1 MDTPLLQA
9 GERLDALIP
18 QNLEIIQ
25 SDLTFSFS
33 VDAILL
39 AHFAQVSSSRVKQVI
54 DFCSGNG
61 VIPLLLSAKTSDKT
75 QIHGIEIQPQVADM
89 AKRSMVHND
98 LADKITV
105 HQLDLKLVRDH
116 FKKDSVDVVTCNPPY
131 FKKYDESK
139 VNLLDAK
146 TLARHEVAMTAEDI
160 FQQAQFVL
168 RNRGKLYIVH
178 RPERLSELIVLGNQ
192 YHLTLKRLQFI
203 YPKPGKEAKT
213 ILLEFMKDGH
223 DKGLRVLPPFYTQT
237 LSDEYTPEMRQ
248 LIYGE

>member
-89 AKRSMVHND
+89 AKR
-98 LADKITV
+98 
-105 HQLDLKLVRDH
+105 
-116 FKKDSVDVVTCNPPY
+116 
-131 FKKYDESK
+131 
-139 VNLLDAK
+139 
-146 TLARHEVAMTAEDI
+146 
-160 FQQAQFVL
+160 
-168 RNRGKLYIVH
+168 
-178 RPERLSELIVLGNQ
+178 
-192 YHLTLKRLQFI
+192 
-203 YPKPGKEAKT
+203 
-213 ILLEFMKDGH
+213 
-223 DKGLRVLPPFYTQT
+223 
-237 LSDEYTPEMRQ
+237 
-248 LIYGE
+248 

>member
-1 MDTPLLQA
+1 MDSDILQT
-9 GERLDALIP
+9 GERFDALIP

-39 AHFAQVSSSRVKQVI
+39 ANFAQVTSSRIKNVM
-54 DFCSGNG
+54 DFCTGNG
-61 VIPLLLSAKTSDKT
+61 VIPLLLSAKTGERT
-75 QIHGIEIQPQVADM
+75 QIQGIELQPQVADM
-89 AKRSMVHND
+89 AHRSMVHNG
-98 LADKITV
+98 LADKISI
-105 HQLDLKLVRDH
+105 HQMDLKAVKST
-116 FKKDSVDVVTCNPPY
+116 FKKDSMDVVTCNPPY
-131 FKKYDESK
+131 FKKYEESQ

-146 TLARHEVAMTAEDI
+146 TLARHEIAMSAEDI
-160 FQQAQFVL
+160 FAQAQFVL

-192 YHLTLKRLQFI
+192 YHLTLKRLQFV

-237 LSDEYTPEMRQ
+237 ANNTYTPEMRQ

>member
-1 MDTPLLQA
+1 MADLSLKP
-9 GERLDALIP
+9 GERFDALIP

-39 AHFAQVSSSRVKQVI
+39 ANFAQVSSTRIKNI
-54 DFCSGNG
+54 TDFCSGNG
-61 VIPLLLSAKTSDKT
+61 VIPLLLSAKTGDKT
-75 QIHGIEIQPQVADM
+75 VIHGVEIQSQVAEM
-89 AKRSMVHND
+89 AERSVAHND
-98 LADKITV
+98 LSEKIQI
-105 HQLDLKLVRDH
+105 HQMDLKSVKEVFR
-116 FKKDSVDVVTCNPPY
+116 KDSMDVVTCNPPY
-131 FKKYDESK
+131 FKQYEDSK

-160 FQQAQFVL
+160 FTQAQFVL

-178 RPERLSELIVLGNQ
+178 RPERLSELIVLGNKH
-192 YHLTLKRLQFI
+192 HLTLKKLQFI

-223 DKGLRVLPPFYTQT
+223 DKGLRILPPFYTQT
-237 LSDEYTPEMRQ
+237 EDDEYTPEMRR

>member
-1 MDTPLLQA
+1 MNQVTLLD
-9 GERLDALIP
+9 GERFDALIP
-18 QNLEIIQ
+18 QALEIIQ

-39 AHFAQVSSSRVKQVI
+39 AHFAQVSSSRIKQI
-54 DFCSGNG
+54 ADFCTGNG
-61 VIPLLLSAKTSDKT
+61 VIPLLLSAKTT
-75 QIHGIEIQPQVADM
+75 AHIHGIEIQPQVADM
-89 AKRSMVHND
+89 AARSVTHNG
-98 LADKITV
+98 LNEQITI
-105 HQLDLKLVRDH
+105 HNMDLKAVNTV
-116 FKKDSVDVVTCNPPY
+116 FAKDSMDIVTCNPPY
-131 FKKYDESK
+131 FKRYEQSK

-178 RPERLSELIVLGNQ
+178 RPERLSELIVLGNK
-192 YHLTLKRLQFI
+192 YRLTLKKLQFI

-237 LSDEYTPEMRQ
+237 AEDTYTPEMRR
-248 LIYGE
+248 LIYGD